1 MAKFLMIEQLQNEG
15 LEMAA
20 EECTTCK
27 IERFLIGVEPLA
39 GRYELKCFRCPR
51 CETVLRLAC
60 AVEATTRPTDRT
72 SRETAA

>member
-1 MAKFLMIEQLQNEG
+1 MAKFLMTNNFGTRG
-15 LEMAA
+15 LGMAA

-27 IERFLIGVEPLA
+27 IERFLIGVEPFA

-60 AVEATTRPTDRT
+60 AIEAPPRPADGA
-72 SRETAA
+72 SRQTAA